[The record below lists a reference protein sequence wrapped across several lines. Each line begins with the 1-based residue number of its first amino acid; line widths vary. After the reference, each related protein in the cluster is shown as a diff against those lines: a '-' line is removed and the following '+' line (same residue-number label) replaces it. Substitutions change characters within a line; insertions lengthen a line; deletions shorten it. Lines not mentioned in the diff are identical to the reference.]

1 MKPSDILLTV
11 AIMLIWG
18 MGFVV
23 AKAGMSHFPP
33 ILMMALR
40 FALVAACLVWFFRP
54 PWPLLKA
61 IFWAALVGITIQ
73 GALVYTGL
81 SGIDASTTALLL
93 NLEAPFGVLLAWLWL
108 RDRMNLR
115 QFCGMVM
122 AFIGAA
128 IIAGEPRLSG
138 SLLHL
143 LMVLGGALTFSL
155 GQVMVKRLGLNNVD
169 NGGGDGDDIGDDSG
183 GTQTTNKPE
192 QKSIGGFALLTW
204 LAVMATPQLFV
215 ASILFESGQIK
226 AITTASAAEWS
237 SVLYL
242 GVVMTALGYGL
253 WYRLLSRYPV
263 SRMMPF
269 LLLVP
274 VSTVAGGILFL
285 GERLTVTLLIGGL
298 IAIAGVVII
307 NFDRRPAA
315 NKPPGVG

>member
-155 GQVMVKRLGLNNVD
+155 GQVMVKRLGLNNID
-169 NGGGDGDDIGDDSG
+169 NGGGDDGRRRYRRRQRRHTNHQQAGAKTHRRFCVAHLACGDGD
-183 GTQTTNKPE
+183 
-192 QKSIGGFALLTW
+192 A
-204 LAVMATPQLFV
+204 ATF
-215 ASILFESGQIK
+215 
-226 AITTASAAEWS
+226 
-237 SVLYL
+237 
-242 GVVMTALGYGL
+242 
-253 WYRLLSRYPV
+253 YRLNPV
-263 SRMMPF
+263 
-269 LLLVP
+269 
-274 VSTVAGGILFL
+274 
-285 GERLTVTLLIGGL
+285 
-298 IAIAGVVII
+298 
-307 NFDRRPAA
+307 
-315 NKPPGVG
+315 